1 MREIKGYA
9 ASYRNTYRKHFSSES
24 TLGLGECVC
33 PPKSTNASEH
43 PEIPVR
49 NEKKARLHVL
59 VIPQPQEL
67 RQSNLCNPG
76 RLVPKPKFVWQKC
89 PRTLNLADSRQ
100 QTALKEAQ
108 HLPTPHYSHL
118 ETTNAATA

>member
-1 MREIKGYA
+1 MREIKVFA

-24 TLGLGECVC
+24 TRALDLGECVC

-43 PEIPVR
+43 PETPVR
-49 NEKKARLHVL
+49 NEKKARLHAL

-76 RLVPKPKFVWQKC
+76 
-89 PRTLNLADSRQ
+89 
-100 QTALKEAQ
+100 
-108 HLPTPHYSHL
+108 
-118 ETTNAATA
+118 